1 MSNHTLSQ
9 QTDSMTSSVHQPVV
23 DVKDLVIEF
32 DTPHGRVRVVD
43 QVSFSVRPGEV
54 LGILG
59 ESGSGK
65 TMSTQAILGLI
76 DGYPGI
82 MEGDITLHDHGTSHC
97 LLKKLP
103 DYLYVDPKTGRKEK
117 RARAW
122 QKQTAR
128 QMRHLWGGAVT
139 AIFQNPRLSLD
150 PLMTIGHQ
158 IIESIKAR
166 DRRHHQLNLASQ
178 DNTQMELGKI
188 LDRPGQVTSLN
199 PIRYYSNYQRK
210 KKWLREES
218 IDWLTRV
225 QMPNPN
231 RVFSSYPHELS
242 GGMCQRA
249 MIAVALA
256 CKPKVLIADEPTTGL
271 DATVRAEV
279 VKLLQDLLKTER
291 CAMLYITHD
300 IREMLYLADR
310 VIVMRQGLVLET
322 VQKNELRTHP
332 SERTDYTQTLLSAA
346 GIGEFASTI
355 YDQGTDQDLSRDHHH
370 VADEGEM

>member
-1 MSNHTLSQ
+1 MSTSSSTQSVDSANG
-9 QTDSMTSSVHQPVV
+9 DSMISLTNQPIVE
-23 DVKDLVIEF
+23 VKDLIIEF
-32 DTPHGRVRVVD
+32 DTPQGRVRVVD
-43 QVSFSVRPGEV
+43 QVNFSVRPGEI

-82 MEGDITLHDHGTSHC
+82 MGGEISLYDHSTSHH
-97 LLKKLP
+97 LLKGLT
-103 DYLYVDPKTGRKEK
+103 DYLYLDPKTGSTEK
-117 RARAW
+117 KSRAW
-122 QKQTAR
+122 QKHSAK
-128 QMRHLWGGAVT
+128 QMRMLWGGSVT

-150 PLMTIGHQ
+150 PLMTVGKQ

-166 DRRHHQLNLASQ
+166 SQRAQGLASSPKM
-178 DNTQMELGKI
+178 TK
-188 LDRPGQVTSLN
+188 RA
-199 PIRYYSNYQRK
+199 
-210 KKWLREES
+210 LREEA

-225 QMPNPN
+225 QMPNPT

-256 CKPKVLIADEPTTGL
+256 CKPKLLIADEPTTGL

-279 VKLLQDLLKTER
+279 VKLLQDLLRTER

-310 VIVMRQGLVLET
+310 VIVMRHGSILES
-322 VQKNELRTHP
+322 VAKEELRTHP
-332 SERTDYTQTLLSAA
+332 NERATYTQTLLSAA
-346 GIGEFASTI
+346 GIGELSFNVCDDGSDPSSALANHKTS
-355 YDQGTDQDLSRDHHH
+355 QEEGT
-370 VADEGEM
+370 

>member
-1 MSNHTLSQ
+1 MSLKESASQ
-9 QTDSMTSSVHQPVV
+9 RGDVDSSSVTTSNTSDVV
-23 DVKDLVIEF
+23 KVKDLVIEF
-32 DTPHGRVRVVD
+32 DTPRGRVRVVD

-82 MEGDITLHDHGTSHC
+82 MGGEITLDDHGESHQ
-97 LLKKLP
+97 LLQHLP
-103 DYLYVDPKTGRKEK
+103 DYLYPHHKTGQIEK
-117 RARAW
+117 RSRAW
-122 QKQTAR
+122 HKYSMQ
-128 QMRHLWGGAVT
+128 QMKSLWGGSVT

-150 PLMTIGHQ
+150 PLMMVGKQ
-158 IIESIKAR
+158 VMESINAR
-166 DRRHHQLNLASQ
+166 HQR
-178 DNTQMELGKI
+178 TQSRGSKDAGSVDPRQEAI
-188 LDRPGQVTSLN
+188 S
-199 PIRYYSNYQRK
+199 
-210 KKWLREES
+210 
-218 IDWLTRV
+218 WLTRV
-225 QMPNPN
+225 QMPNPA

-256 CKPKVLIADEPTTGL
+256 CKPKLLIADEPTTGL

-279 VKLLQDLLKTER
+279 VKLLQELLKTER

-310 VIVMRQGLVLET
+310 VIVMRHGSILES
-322 VQKNELRTHP
+322 VNKEVLRTHP
-332 SERTDYTQTLLSAA
+332 QERTAYTQTLLSAA
-346 GIGEFASTI
+346 GIGELAIDLHGDSTP
-355 YDQGTDQDLSRDHHH
+355 DQTQ
-370 VADEGEM
+370 AQGEEI

>member
-1 MSNHTLSQ
+1 MSIQHPDLGRDLPADQSI
-9 QTDSMTSSVHQPVV
+9 VE
-23 DVKDLVIEF
+23 VKDLVIEF

-82 MEGDITLHDHGTSHC
+82 MGGEIALSERHERHQ
-97 LLKKLP
+97 LLSALP
-103 DYLYVDPKTGRKEK
+103 EYLYTDRKTGVTEK

-122 QKQTAR
+122 QKQSAR
-128 QMRHLWGGAVT
+128 QMKTLWGTSVT

-150 PLMTIGHQ
+150 PLMTVGKQ
-158 IIESIKAR
+158 VVESIRAR
-166 DRRHHQLNLASQ
+166 NRRNQALYSASKLTAS
-178 DNTQMELGKI
+178 DM
-188 LDRPGQVTSLN
+188 
-199 PIRYYSNYQRK
+199 
-210 KKWLREES
+210 REEA
-218 IDWLTRV
+218 IDWFKRV
-225 QMPNPN
+225 QMPQPT

-256 CKPKVLIADEPTTGL
+256 CKPKLLIADEPTTGL

-279 VKLLQDLLKTER
+279 VKLLQGLLKTER

-310 VIVMRQGLVLET
+310 VIVMRHGEVLES
-322 VQKNELRTHP
+322 VPKALLRTHP
-332 SERTDYTQTLLSAA
+332 QDRAEYTQLLLSAA
-346 GIGEFASTI
+346 GIGALTPSSPEKDRDEEEST
-355 YDQGTDQDLSRDHHH
+355 
-370 VADEGEM
+370 